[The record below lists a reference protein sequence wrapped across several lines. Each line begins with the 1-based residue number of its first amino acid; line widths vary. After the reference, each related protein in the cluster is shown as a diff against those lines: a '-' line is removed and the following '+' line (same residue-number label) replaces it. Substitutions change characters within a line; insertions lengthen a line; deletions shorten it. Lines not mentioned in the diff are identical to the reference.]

1 MTIPPRPG
9 KPVRGSKTGRPIMA
23 LLDLLGRRWQ
33 LRVIWE
39 LSRKPL
45 NFRDLR
51 AACGN
56 ISPTILNT
64 RLGELRDAGI
74 VTLNDNGYAL
84 TDEGRSLLKE
94 LTGLHG
100 WAERWASHKSSG
112 DRTPRHPSPAQRRA
126 RGGQAAAAFR
136 GS

>member
-1 MTIPPRPG
+1 MTTPRPG

-39 LSRKPL
+39 LSRKPM

-51 AACGN
+51 AACGD

-64 RLGELRDAGI
+64 RLSELRDAGI
-74 VTLNDNGYAL
+74 VTLADDGYAL
-84 TDEGRSLLKE
+84 TKDGRELIDEFM
-94 LTGLHG
+94 GLHA
-100 WAERWASHKSSG
+100 WAERWA
-112 DRTPRHPSPAQRRA
+112 RR
-126 RGGQAAAAFR
+126 
-136 GS
+136 

>member
-1 MTIPPRPG
+1 MTAPRPG

-51 AACGN
+51 SACGD

-64 RLGELRDAGI
+64 RLAELRDAG
-74 VTLNDNGYAL
+74 VVVLADDGYTLTKDGREL
-84 TDEGRSLLKE
+84 IDEFM
-94 LTGLHG
+94 GLHA
-100 WAERWASHKSSG
+100 WAERWAK
-112 DRTPRHPSPAQRRA
+112 R
-126 RGGQAAAAFR
+126 
-136 GS
+136 